1 MKFQYIKTYVVNEY
15 LFVNYVSYGS
25 IQALAKMNSLTPDKF
40 KSTSPK
46 YEVEILVYYKGKK
59 VEAKGIDTDQF
70 GYGPAMRSELRKKF
84 PSKPGL
90 KVLDVGTGFGKNIQL
105 LNDSL
110 PGDRQIWSIDPSE
123 EALANAG
130 KIVKEKE
137 IHDVVLAKGNAESHP
152 LDKNFFDMA
161 ISSLVMHHMTDVRAG
176 IAGMLQSLQRG
187 GLLVIS
193 DWAPPAHKLPFT
205 QLHRE
210 EDFVPFSRVL
220 QFLNDMNTNPKGV
233 DFNKWYLFTA
243 TRQL

>member
-1 MKFQYIKTYVVNEY
+1 MEKEHVPVKVNP
-15 LFVNYVSYGS
+15 
-25 IQALAKMNSLTPDKF
+25 LTLDKF
-40 KSTSPK
+40 KSTSRRYK
-46 YEVEILVYYKGKK
+46 VETPVYYKGKK
-59 VEAKGIDTDQF
+59 VEAKGVDTDQF
-70 GYGPAMRSELRKKF
+70 GYGPTMRAELRKRF

-90 KVLDVGTGFGKNIQL
+90 KILDVGPGFGKNIQL

-110 PGDRQIWSIDPSE
+110 PRDRQIWSIDPSE
-123 EALANAG
+123 EALTNAG
-130 KIVKEKE
+130 KIVEEKE
-137 IHDVVLAKGNAESHP
+137 IHDIVLAKGNAESHP

-176 IAGMLQSLQRG
+176 IAGMLQSLLPG

-193 DWAPPAHKLPFT
+193 DWAPPAHKLPFS

-220 QFLNDMNTNPKGV
+220 QFLNDMSANPKGV
-233 DFNKWYLFTA
+233 DFNEWYLVTA